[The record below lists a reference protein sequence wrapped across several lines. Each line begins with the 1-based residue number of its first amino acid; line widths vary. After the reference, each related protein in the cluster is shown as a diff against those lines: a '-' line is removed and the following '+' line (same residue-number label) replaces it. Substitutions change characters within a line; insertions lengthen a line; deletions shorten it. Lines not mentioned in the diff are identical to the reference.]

1 MPSPQ
6 PTEPDPRAPAP
17 TASAGASRARQL
29 RRSLLAVA
37 LVLLGGAGISAAT
50 WRLSL
55 DLALAQTR
63 DDAQRHLR
71 FVTHELGSALDKYE
85 VLPQVLATHPAL
97 SGLLAEPDSPARRRE
112 VDALLVQIATD
123 AAAAAIFLID
133 AHGLTL
139 ASSNW
144 RDPQTFVGQNYAY
157 RPYFRDA
164 LQQGSGHFY
173 ARGSTTGTPGYFIA
187 HRLGGPAPGVIVLKV
202 SLDEMEANWA
212 RSAGEL
218 MLADA
223 RGVVFLASRPEW
235 KYRTLRELSAGAR
248 AELHQTQQ
256 YGDLPLQVLKR
267 EAAPGYP
274 GPARPEDPASATRYA
289 PEALHVERVGI
300 EATPGARSP
309 LWLRALVTEQQVPG
323 RGWTLLSFTEIRG
336 AEQIA
341 ASRAWAALLGWVSL
355 LLMLAYVQLRRRRT
369 RERRAAQGELRAAY
383 ESLEQRIAERTGALV
398 QANETLAARVDE
410 LHRTEHTLRATQD
423 ELIQAGKLAVLGQ
436 MAASITHEINQPLAA
451 LRALNDNA
459 RVFLERGMH
468 QDAQGNLQ
476 AIDGLTQRIA
486 AIVAQLKGF
495 ARRDELRVQPVPVEV
510 AFQAALA
517 LVGAEARRQRVRL
530 VAPPVPAGLAVLGQQ
545 VRIEQVLVNLLR
557 NGIDASA
564 EAGGAEVWLEAEV
577 DAAAGQ
583 ALLRVSDQGV
593 GLSAEVQA
601 RLFEPFFTTKR
612 RGEGLGLG
620 LSISASIANALG
632 GSLQAANREPG
643 GAQFTL
649 RLPLAEA
656 AAPEA

>member
-1 MPSPQ
+1 MPKLL
-6 PTEPDPRAPAP
+6 TTDVAAHRW
-17 TASAGASRARQL
+17 
-29 RRSLLAVA
+29 RRSLA
-37 LVLLGGAGISAAT
+37 LLVVVVLGGAAVAFAA

-71 FVTHELGSALDKYE
+71 FVAHELTGALDKYE
-85 VLPQVLATHPAL
+85 ALPQVLARHPAL
-97 SGLLAEPDSPARRRE
+97 AGLLAQPASKARVAE
-112 VDALLVQIATD
+112 VNALLVEVARD

-133 AHGLTL
+133 ANGLTL

-144 RDPQTFVGQNYAY
+144 RDAQTFVGQNYAY

-164 LQQGSGHFY
+164 MAGGSGHFY

-187 HRLGGPAPGVIVLKV
+187 HRLAGPAAGVVVLKV

-235 KYRTLRELSAGAR
+235 KYRTLQPLPGAVR
-248 AELHQTQQ
+248 AELHETQQ
-256 YGDLPLQVLKR
+256 YGDLPLAPLAR
-267 EAAPGYP
+267 EPS
-274 GPARPEDPASATRYA
+274 RVSSELR
-289 PEALHVERVGI
+289 VERV
-300 EATPGARSP
+300 ATATAK
-309 LWLRALVTEQQVPG
+309 LRALVTEQVVQG

-341 ASRAWAALLGWVSL
+341 AGRAWAAALGWVSL
-355 LLMLAYVQLRRRRT
+355 LLLLAYLQLRRRRT
-369 RERRAAQGELRAAY
+369 RERLAAQGELRAAY
-383 ESLEQRIAERTGALV
+383 ASLEARIAERTREL
-398 QANETLAARVDE
+398 QARVDE
-410 LHRTEHTLRATQD
+410 LHRTEKTLRATQD
-423 ELIQAGKLAVLGQ
+423 ELVQAGKLAVLGQ

-459 RVFLERGMH
+459 RVFLERGM
-468 QDAQGNLQ
+468 QADAEGNLE
-476 AIDGLTQRIA
+476 AIDSLTQRIA

-495 ARRDELRVQPVPVEV
+495 ARRDELRVQPVPVAA
-510 AFQAALA
+510 AFEAALA

-530 VAPPVPAGLAVLGQQ
+530 ECAPVPEGLAVLGQQ

-564 EAGGAEVWLEAEV
+564 EKGGGKVGLQAEV
-577 DAAAGQ
+577 DEAGRQ
-583 ALLRVSDQGV
+583 ALLRVSDDGP
-593 GLSAEVQA
+593 GLSDAVQA

-632 GSLQAANREPG
+632 GSLQGSNRPEG

-649 RLPLAEA
+649 RLPLA
-656 AAPEA
+656 